1 MKPTYEINSEILQDC
16 INISMGL
23 FKPLSGFMNSED
35 YTSVIND
42 MCLANGTAWTL
53 PLTLD
58 VNYEIFVKEINQK
71 LILTYKK
78 NPVAYINIQTF

>member
-53 PLTLD
+53 RLL
-58 VNYEIFVKEINQK
+58 
-71 LILTYKK
+71 
-78 NPVAYINIQTF
+78 